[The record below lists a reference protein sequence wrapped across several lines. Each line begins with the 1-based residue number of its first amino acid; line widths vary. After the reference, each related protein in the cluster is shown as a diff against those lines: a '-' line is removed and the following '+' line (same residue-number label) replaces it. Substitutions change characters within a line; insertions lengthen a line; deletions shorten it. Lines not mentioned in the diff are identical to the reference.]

1 MAEVTVVLINPLG
14 LHARAAAK
22 IVNVVNRTQAEI
34 TINRPSTNKS
44 AHASSILGLLEL
56 GAKYGSTL
64 VIQSDQDDDDGALC
78 EVVDLIN
85 NGFGE
90 I

>member
-1 MAEVTVVLINPLG
+1 MTEVTVVLLNPLG

-22 IVNVVNRTQAEI
+22 IVNIVNRTQAEI
-34 TINRPSTNKS
+34 TISRPSTNKS
-44 AHASSILGLLEL
+44 AHASSILSLLEL
-56 GAKYGSTL
+56 GAKHGSTL
-64 VIQSDQDDDDGALC
+64 VVRSDQSDDSAALS

-85 NGFGE
+85 DGFGE

>member
-22 IVNVVNRTQAEI
+22 IVNIVNRMSADI
-34 TINRPSTNKS
+34 TIDRPSINKS
-44 AHASSILGLLEL
+44 ADACSILSLLEL

-64 VIQSDQDDDDGALC
+64 VVRSDSSDDNGTLE

-90 I
+90 L

>member
-22 IVNVVNRTQAEI
+22 IVSIVNRTHADIQI
-34 TINRPSTNKS
+34 DRPSTNKS
-44 AHASSILGLLEL
+44 ASACSILSLLEL
-56 GAKYGSTL
+56 GARCGSTL
-64 VIQSDQDDDDGALC
+64 VVRSEDDSGALG
-78 EVVDLIN
+78 EIVDLIN